1 MYSTTQRRYT
11 YYQFIEVSKE
21 IHVVYKN
28 VSKIDIL
35 NTENE
40 ELREQLKTVKDE
52 NKQKETRVTLS
63 MKEAEELRD
72 SNKKKV
78 TRFQTEINQL
88 KESKS
93 DNFVDVNSNSKQV
106 INNNSE
112 KAADSDNKYNEK
124 VKEIG
129 TSKTHLVKVEDALKE
144 SEKQ

>member
-21 IHVVYKN
+21 IHAVCKN

-124 VKEIG
+124 VKEIR
-129 TSKTHLVKVEDALKE
+129 TLKTHLVKVDDALKE